1 MLICVAEQSMTC
13 HVISLRTKWSPQCM
27 VLLCCGDVDEEEEER
42 ENLRRRKRLYSQC
55 EKRVR
60 VRVCVRAFSCEASN
74 HAGRVPKTEV

>member
-1 MLICVAEQSMTC
+1 
-13 HVISLRTKWSPQCM
+13 M
-27 VLLCCGDVDEEEEER
+27 VLLCCGDVDDEEEEEEEER